1 MSRTV
6 VIRVGPVEQARR
18 EFKEDVATLARA
30 GRVRHR
36 REIWFANLTAAA
48 KILTEQR
55 LALLRLICQ
64 QPPRST
70 ADLAR
75 VARRSLKAVATDVR
89 VLERVGLI
97 ELVGAGLNQRPVA
110 AYDRIHLA
118 GDIAL
123 ARAAA

>member
-18 EFKEDVATLARA
+18 EFKEDVATLERG
-30 GRVRHR
+30 GRVRR
-36 REIWFANLTAAA
+36 QREIWFANLNDAA
-48 KILTEQR
+48 KALSERR
-55 LALLRLICQ
+55 LALLRLLCQ
-64 QPPRST
+64 KQPRSE

-75 VARRSLKAVATDVR
+75 LAGRSLRSVVTDLR
-89 VLERVGLI
+89 ALSRVGLV
-97 ELVGAGLNQRPVA
+97 EMVANGRHQRPVA

-123 ARAAA
+123 VRVAA